1 MSLQFVTTQVSWLVG
16 GPETGKNWVQ
26 GMGLNLLTV
35 HLYIKWHVKAQ
46 PKLQWERDQWD
57 LS

>member
-35 HLYIKWHVKAQ
+35 HLYIKWHLKVQ
-46 PKLQWERDQWD
+46 PKLQWD